1 MLSSKTSWLRESFPN
16 KFEKRWMEV
25 YRCEQLRETAREH
38 IPARQ
43 KTLREDPRR
52 PWIPQDK
59 IKSAQVYYSMS
70 VGVEKRCI
78 HVPYNR
84 NLVYEKRDQVTPMY
98 YPACWVRTLYDKQ
111 WWIVAESVVPV
122 GIHRDLSHL
131 YSFFLM
137 FLPPTYAPLNVWS
150 TNPTPCIWISLDYHG
165 DFQYPNEATIKPPS
179 THASTHDAQ
188 WWPQLRVK
196 TWIKE
201 KRGETYVKRI
211 WHISTNIRGRGNVT
225 TIVQYHYQGGWPI
238 ETDAFN
244 SENIRFDKSKMRN
257 AIDFLR
263 AIDKEHRSNPEKP
276 IVIEKNGA
284 PVSINATRKHST
296 ECAGP
301 FMAALSVL
309 RTCKFGKRDAFTTPQ
324 MRTPAS
330 RQRHTL
336 ESVYKTKSP
345 LQYKFDYG
353 TGKNDKVLQEVKKLL
368 DQCAFIL
375 GDTNKARYALWLTYS
390 MVAEESGA
398 KLSGS
403 YEYLKKTGPLSLAP
417 DSTSIKVTKQCAQ
430 LSKKVNLG

>member
-1 MLSSKTSWLRESFPN
+1 M
-16 KFEKRWMEV
+16 
-25 YRCEQLRETAREH
+25 
-38 IPARQ
+38 
-43 KTLREDPRR
+43 
-52 PWIPQDK
+52 
-59 IKSAQVYYSMS
+59 
-70 VGVEKRCI
+70 
-78 HVPYNR
+78 
-84 NLVYEKRDQVTPMY
+84 
-98 YPACWVRTLYDKQ
+98 
-111 WWIVAESVVPV
+111 
-122 GIHRDLSHL
+122 
-131 YSFFLM
+131 
-137 FLPPTYAPLNVWS
+137 
-150 TNPTPCIWISLDYHG
+150 
-165 DFQYPNEATIKPPS
+165 
-179 THASTHDAQ
+179 
-188 WWPQLRVK
+188 
-196 TWIKE
+196 
-201 KRGETYVKRI
+201 
-211 WHISTNIRGRGNVT
+211 T

-417 DSTSIKVTKQCAQ
+417 DSTSIKSNQAVRSAFKESQFRLGSSDVGIRRPHSPVPDSSSRNAKNTNPDSNHVNASQTKRSTNVRRTIQPKTSVRDYPSSSTGDNSRPSSRTSSTMLQDSHEMIRQGDVGRRQVADARTRRSSLPSVKSQRASVQSSPTSTRRTEGAQ
-430 LSKKVNLG
+430 LVSGQARTRIDVMARSPLSIVRRKNKASDWS